1 MHGAGGLGGE
11 GARAAACRAL
21 EFPGARRRRSPLL
34 SSSLQGFLM
43 KLYMMIEGFCCEKYR

>member
-1 MHGAGGLGGE
+1 MHGVGGGE

-21 EFPGARRRRSPLL
+21 EFPRARRRRSPLL
-34 SSSLQGFLM
+34 SSLQGFLM